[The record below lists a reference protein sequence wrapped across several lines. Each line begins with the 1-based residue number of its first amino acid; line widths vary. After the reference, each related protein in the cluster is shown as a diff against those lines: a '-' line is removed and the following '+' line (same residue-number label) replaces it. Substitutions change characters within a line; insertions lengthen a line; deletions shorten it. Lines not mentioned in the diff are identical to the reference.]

1 MRGWHVE
8 EVGFAPCDNPA
19 RPHLR
24 LHRQL
29 TGFYRERPKQAPVR
43 HAHSTKLF
51 EAFRAE
57 LQPHLDALHL
67 THFTP
72 GDEQSISHDLRVRL
86 EQFRFRLS
94 IHNLWD
100 KFMVLVALELQVCCL
115 SRPGELYG
123 QKIKFTIDDVRLGF
137 RRGRLVNGVAR
148 VVPLK
153 KRARSR
159 EYMQKVDIPLI
170 MDQGP
175 FLRALQLAATL
186 ALLNTVDGHYGP
198 AVPFFTFP
206 VGSPRVGKPLRP
218 TMVKKLYT
226 QLLIAAGERNPD
238 LFDYCHVPRIIG
250 ATTLAAAGIGSA
262 GLKTMG
268 RWSDDLAFIY
278 ARATRSML
286 ERAQKALGSVDAGD
300 LCSELLRSA
309 FVNGVELSDDD
320 GGAGSAS
327 EESGA
332 EN

>member
-1 MRGWHVE
+1 
-8 EVGFAPCDNPA
+8 
-19 RPHLR
+19 
-24 LHRQL
+24 
-29 TGFYRERPKQAPVR
+29 
-43 HAHSTKLF
+43 
-51 EAFRAE
+51 
-57 LQPHLDALHL
+57 
-67 THFTP
+67 
-72 GDEQSISHDLRVRL
+72 
-86 EQFRFRLS
+86 
-94 IHNLWD
+94 
-100 KFMVLVALELQVCCL
+100 
-115 SRPGELYG
+115 
-123 QKIKFTIDDVRLGF
+123 
-137 RRGRLVNGVAR
+137 
-148 VVPLK
+148 
-153 KRARSR
+153 
-159 EYMQKVDIPLI
+159 
-170 MDQGP
+170 
-175 FLRALQLAATL
+175 
-186 ALLNTVDGHYGP
+186 
-198 AVPFFTFP
+198 
-206 VGSPRVGKPLRP
+206 
-218 TMVKKLYT
+218 MVKKLYT